1 MKSINSLEEML
12 KLSPTKS
19 RAFIPTMGALHQGHL
34 SLIQAAQEKHDEI
47 VVSIF
52 VNPTQFNQST
62 DLENYPRDIESDK
75 KKLESLGVDI
85 LFLPSFEQMYPDNY
99 HYKITENEFSKKLC
113 GAHRPGH
120 FDGVLSIVM
129 KLFNIVKPQ
138 EAFFGEKDFQQFQLL
153 KGMVEAFFM
162 NLKITSVKT
171 KREESGLAMSSR
183 NLLLSR
189 QEKEVAPELYKNL
202 SNTNL
207 SAIEIKQNLE
217 AKGFRLEYL
226 EEIDGRRYI
235 AAHLG
240 NVRLI
245 DNVSI

>member
-1 MKSINSLEEML
+1 MKIINSVAEMR
-12 KLSPTKS
+12 KLSPEKS

-34 SLIQAAQEKHDEI
+34 SLIETAQKYHDEI

-62 DLENYPRDIESDK
+62 DLEKYPRDLESDQQ
-75 KKLESLGVDI
+75 KLEALGVDI
-85 LFLPSFEQMYPDNY
+85 LFLPSFEQIYPDNY
-99 HYKITENEFSKKLC
+99 RYKITENEFSKDLC

-129 KLFNIVKPQ
+129 KLFNIVKPT
-138 EAFFGEKDFQQFQLL
+138 EAFFGEKDFQQFRLI

-162 NLKITSVKT
+162 DLKITSVPT

-183 NLLLSR
+183 NLLLNETER
-189 QEKEVAPELYKNL
+189 AIAPELYKNL
-202 SNTNL
+202 KDSSL
-207 SAIEIKQNLE
+207 STSQVKNNLE
-217 AKGFRLEYL
+217 EKGFQLEYL
-226 EEIDGRRYI
+226 KEIDGRRYI
-235 AAHLG
+235 AAVLG

>member
-1 MKSINSLEEML
+1 MKTVNSVKEML
-12 KLSPTKS
+12 DHPPQKS

-34 SLIQAAQEKHDEI
+34 SLIEAAKENHDEV

-52 VNPTQFNQST
+52 VNPTQFNQKT
-62 DLENYPRDIESDK
+62 DLENYPRDLDSDK
-75 KKLESLGVDI
+75 EKLKSLGVDI
-85 LFLPSFEQMYPDNY
+85 LFLPTFEQMYPDNY
-99 HYKITENEFSKKLC
+99 HYKITENEFSKLLC

-129 KLFNIVKPQ
+129 KLFNIVKPR
-138 EAFFGEKDFQQFQLL
+138 EAFFGEKDYQQFQLL
-153 KGMVEAFFM
+153 KAMVEAFFM
-162 NLKITSVKT
+162 DLKITSVKT

-183 NLLLSR
+183 NLLLSTK
-189 QEKEVAPELYKNL
+189 EKELAPELYKNL
-202 SNTNL
+202 SDTSL
-207 SAIEIKQNLE
+207 SSIEIRKNLE
-217 AKGFRLEYL
+217 SKGFQLEYL

-240 NVRLI
+240 KVRLI